1 MGLKGYLKG
10 LIRRYSNPKPIQ
22 HDEVTSKPKFEV
34 QMVAAKEALQ
44 KKYAFGY
51 YVLHIKVSKENRAI
65 VEQALTDL
73 GCALEETD
81 LLYSIYGPDD
91 YYDIYIA
98 GTNED
103 FGEFI
108 WSLWYETTYP
118 LILFDK
124 SVIDYLQTFP
134 AIYWYQYENLDD
146 FAPTTTQNIDTQINS
161 KITEVTPLVDISQIP
176 EKVMDKY
183 FGFIYCIASRY
194 SYLSPYKVRRKFRK
208 YLKSQEAS
216 DWLLEIINNHPEIVK
231 KLQEYNNTVQ
241 DTDTESDEFDP
252 DIDELI

>member
-51 YVLHIKVSKENRAI
+51 YVLLIKLSKENNKDAVTRATDDLI
-65 VEQALTDL
+65 DALK
-73 GCALEETD
+73 ETD
-81 LLYSIYGPDD
+81 LSYGIEDE
-91 YYDIYIA
+91 YNIYIA

-124 SVIDYLQTFP
+124 SVIDYLETFP
-134 AIYWYQYENLDD
+134 AIYWYRYESLDD
-146 FAPTTTQNIDTQINS
+146 FVPTVTQDINIQTNS
-161 KITEVTPLVDISQIP
+161 VISELTPLVDLDHIP
-176 EKVMDKY
+176 DWVIKKY
-183 FGFIYCIASRY
+183 YGFLYGIGYRY
-194 SYLSPYKVRRKFRK
+194 TYLSPYKVRNKFRK

-216 DWLLEIINNHPEIVK
+216 DWLLEILNNHPEIVK